1 MNKGILLVGPAYSGK
16 THQAKEIAKD
26 YAPENVVWVYGRT
39 GGYIHPFGFSDCEKS
54 TELIIIEDIRMS
66 NDNDYQFLCELVENG
81 VLVEKRGNDSFRI
94 HPKIVVSYNVIH
106 VKIIGYLLNEFCD
119 SLSKHFEVIECNY
132 KSPFEIWADSF
143 FIEGKLDELV
153 PIRDAY
159 ASFFNSCDV
168 PVSARMFMQK
178 LGYWCT
184 RNRYTLKPWDSR
196 IDEFII
202 QKHEGRSE
210 QFLFI
215 KTSE

>member
-1 MNKGILLVGPAYSGK
+1 MNKVILLVGPAYSGK
-16 THQAKEIAKD
+16 THQAREFAKD
-26 YAPENVVWVYGRT
+26 YSPENVVWLNGRT
-39 GGYIHPFGFSDCEKS
+39 RDFVHPFGFADCVQS
-54 TELIIIEDIRMS
+54 TELIVIDDIMLI
-66 NDNDYQFLCELVENG
+66 NDILFFFNILVIG
-81 VLVEKRGNDSFRI
+81 VLVEKKAERSFRI
-94 HPKIVVSYNVIH
+94 YPKIILTCASDRITKEDITDEY
-106 VKIIGYLLNEFCD
+106 GFLNC
-119 SLSKHFEVIECNY
+119 FEVIECNY

-168 PVSARMFMQK
+168 PVSARMFMYK

-196 IDEFII
+196 IDKFII

-215 KTSE
+215 KTSK